1 MTQEQEAIERTIK
14 SEDIY
19 EGRIVRLRV
28 ETVELPNRAY
38 AKREIVDHAKGVG
51 IIAVHDGDQMYM
63 VRQYRCAVKER
74 LLEIPAGL
82 VEPGENPQEA
92 AMRELEEE
100 VGQKA
105 TKMTYL
111 LDSYASP
118 GFTNEKLS
126 LFIAEGLTPSEQ
138 HLDDTEFLDVESHS
152 IEELYRMVMNF
163 EVVDAK
169 SIIAILF
176 AYQHRDEF
184 RSGKLCF
191 KE

>member
-1 MTQEQEAIERTIK
+1 MTPLNDENERTIK

-19 EGRIVRLRV
+19 DGRIVRLRV

-51 IIAVHDGDQMYM
+51 IIAIHDGDQMYM
-63 VRQYRCAVKER
+63 VRQYRVAVKER

-92 AMRELEEE
+92 ALRELEEE
-100 VGQKA
+100 VGQRAEKV
-105 TKMTYL
+105 TYL

-126 LFIAEGLTPSEQ
+126 LFLAENLTPSKQ
-138 HLDDTEFLDVESHS
+138 HLDETEFLDVESYA

-169 SIIAILF
+169 SIIAILY
-176 AYQHRDEF
+176 AYQHLDDLRQ
-184 RSGKLCF
+184 GK
-191 KE
+191 